1 MRAKGLE
8 PPRLAPRA
16 PKARVSTNSTT
27 PAERVATD
35 RRKSTPIAVV
45 ECRLP
50 SGMAQK
56 NVRVEYPNRDKSASR
71 LMRLV
76 VVAALLVSA
85 ALILIVT
92 VLGWDLMQGA
102 KTLNVVFVVL
112 DLVFVIQVL
121 RWSRGVLPM
130 AAALAAFVG
139 IFAAVSIG
147 PWYARDAA
155 GFTDAGLSATL
166 GLLTAVIL
174 AVQIAVIVLSIYAF
188 TQNWQIEI
196 ERRRRPDTDD
206 GERRRRDALPA

>member
-1 MRAKGLE
+1 
-8 PPRLAPRA
+8 
-16 PKARVSTNSTT
+16 VSTNSTT
-27 PAERVATD
+27 PAERVATGG
-35 RRKSTPIAVV
+35 RKSTPFAAV

-50 SGMAQK
+50 SGMAHK
-56 NVRVEYPNRDKSASR
+56 NVRVEYPNREKSSSK

-76 VVAALLVSA
+76 VVAALLISA

-92 VLGWDLMQGA
+92 IVGWDLMQGG
-102 KTLNVVFVVL
+102 KPLDILFIVLN
-112 DLVFVIQVL
+112 LVFAIQVL

-130 AAALAAFVG
+130 AAGLAAFVG

-155 GFTDAGLSATL
+155 GFADAGLSATL
-166 GLLTAVIL
+166 GFLTAVIL

-196 ERRRRPDTDD
+196 ERRRRPDADAD
-206 GERRRRDALPA
+206 ERRRRDALPA